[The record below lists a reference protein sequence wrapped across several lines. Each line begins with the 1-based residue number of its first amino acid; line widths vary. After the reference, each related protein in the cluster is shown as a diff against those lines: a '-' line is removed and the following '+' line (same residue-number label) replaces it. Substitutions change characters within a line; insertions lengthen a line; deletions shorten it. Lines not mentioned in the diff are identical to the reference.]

1 MYAYI
6 RGTVTEVSENS
17 VVLDVGGVGYELFV
31 SMTTLETCTVGE
43 VKTLYTFLN
52 VKEDEMSLFGF
63 ADKAEKGLFVHLKSV
78 GGIGPKLAL
87 NVLGGM
93 KLRDLIVNIVSGN
106 TSALSGIKGIGKK
119 TAERI
124 VMELKDKLGADY
136 DGSVEPSVETELS
149 GKAEEA
155 ATVLVALGYKKD
167 AAVKAVSAVY
177 REELTVNQLVH
188 KALGGK

>member
-6 RGTVTEVSENS
+6 RGTVTEVSENA

-31 SMTTLETCTVGE
+31 SMTTLESCRVGE

-63 ADKAEKGLFVHLKSV
+63 ADKAEKGLFIHLKSV
-78 GGIGPKLAL
+78 NGIGPKLAL
-87 NVLGGM
+87 SVLGGM

-124 VMELKDKLGADY
+124 VLDLKDKLSADY
-136 DGSVEPSVETELS
+136 DSSVESPATVELT

-155 ATVLVALGYKKD
+155 AMVLVALGYKKD

-177 REELTVNQLVH
+177 SDELSVNQLVH

>member
-6 RGTVTEVSENS
+6 KGTVTEVSENV
-17 VVLDVGGVGYELFV
+17 VVLDVGGVGYEIYV
-31 SMTTLETCTVGE
+31 SMSTLESCRVGE

-63 ADKAEKGLFVHLKSV
+63 ADKAEKKLFISLKSV

-87 NVLGGM
+87 TILGGM
-93 KLRDLIVNIVSGN
+93 KLRDLALNIVSGN
-106 TSALSGIKGIGKK
+106 SSALSGIKGIGKK

-124 VMELKDKLGADY
+124 VIELKDKLSADFE
-136 DGSVEPSVETELS
+136 GTVETPLETELT

-155 ATVLVALGYKKD
+155 AMVLVALGYKRE
-167 AAVKAVSAVY
+167 AAIKAVSEVFS
-177 REELTVNQLVH
+177 EDMTVNQIVH
-188 KALGGK
+188 KALGR